1 MNNQAIDKSQ
11 YIYLLAGQQEY
22 DQALAAGELVRDSLQ
37 KEGFIHA
44 SPADQL
50 SRVANK
56 HYTNIAN
63 VVVLVVE
70 QRRVKPLIKWEPA
83 TGGLY
88 PHIFGPMNMDSVTEV
103 HPVAK
108 DEQGLFCIRTDTFS

>member
-1 MNNQAIDKSQ
+1 MNNQAIDHHQAQ

-37 KEGFIHA
+37 NEGFIHA

-56 HYTNIAN
+56 HYTNVAN
-63 VVVLVVE
+63 VLVLVVE
-70 QRRVKPLIKWEPA
+70 QQRITPPVKWQPA

-88 PHIFGPMNMDSVTEV
+88 PHIFGPMNMDAVIEV
-103 HPVAK
+103 QAIKK
-108 DEQGLFCIRTDTFS
+108 DEHGVFSITIE